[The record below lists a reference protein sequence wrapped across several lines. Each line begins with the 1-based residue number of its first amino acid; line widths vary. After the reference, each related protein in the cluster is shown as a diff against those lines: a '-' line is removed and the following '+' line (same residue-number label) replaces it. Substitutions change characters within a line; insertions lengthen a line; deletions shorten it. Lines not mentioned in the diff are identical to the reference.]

1 MYAIETGFYAIPI
14 YSETKRNSGETTKCV
29 GGTDSGKTT
38 KRGAVAEIYRAPPY
52 HGERALMSFICENMF
67 W

>member
-29 GGTDSGKTT
+29 DGTDSGETT
-38 KRGAVAEIYRAPPY
+38 KRGAVAEIYRAPLD
-52 HGERALMSFICENMF
+52 HGARALMRFIYENMF